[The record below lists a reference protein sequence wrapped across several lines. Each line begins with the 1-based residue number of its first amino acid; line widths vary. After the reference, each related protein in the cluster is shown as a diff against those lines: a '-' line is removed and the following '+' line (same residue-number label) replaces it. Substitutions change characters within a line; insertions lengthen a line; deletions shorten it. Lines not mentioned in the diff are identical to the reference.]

1 MATVLRPNA
10 NWDYAS
16 SFTINGGSA
25 TVHAALSDDN
35 DATFIKRSSATVPA
49 SYYAEF
55 GTTTISATTKVTSVN
70 VRARLAIGTNGYV
83 QLSLGTITDRNGR
96 EVSYSVPVVYQNTLS
111 IATVDTSLNLTSA
124 PDGTAWTQTHIDNLV
139 VKFTDGGAASGDRA
153 SLYELY
159 VDVNVTN
166 QPTVVVTTPTGTV
179 TDTNTV
185 SVNWTYADTDGDEQ
199 SAYEIKIFDSATY
212 LATGF
217 SADTSTPIVETG
229 IITSALN
236 GQTLDTSLANNTTYR
251 AYVRV
256 ASIAGT
262 SNYFSD
268 WDYEQFALSIDAPA
282 EPTLSASY
290 NSTNGA
296 VTVTIFGRTN
306 VLSANQASLETNT
319 TGWDAVT
326 NCAIAQSGAQYSSG
340 VKSLSLTA
348 TATGDMTASTT
359 SGTAFAVTASRK
371 FSATAE
377 FRSAVTARSCAVGIR
392 FLTSA
397 GATISTTFG
406 TAITDS
412 ASAWTSTTIT
422 ATAPVTATKAQVFVK
437 VVTPVTSEVH
447 YIDKIAFHSGDS
459 ATFTSGGFGT
469 FTFDVE
475 RSDDGGT
482 TYTAIRNSPVSAST
496 AQIATID
503 DYELPVDT
511 TVLYRA
517 KAKAVI

>member
-16 SFTINGGSA
+16 SFTISGGSP
-25 TVHAALSDDN
+25 TVHAALSDDS
-35 DATFIKRSSATVPA
+35 DSTYITRTSSTVPA

-55 GTTTISATTKVTSVN
+55 GTTTIAATTKVTSVN
-70 VRARLAIGTNGYV
+70 VRAKLSIGTTGYV

-96 EVSYSVPVVYQNTLS
+96 EVSYSVPVVYRNTYTS
-111 IATVDTSLNLTSA
+111 QIVDTALNLTSA

-139 VKFTDGGAASGDRA
+139 VKFTDGALLAGDRA
-153 SLYELY
+153 NLFELY
-159 VDVNVTN
+159 IDVNVTN
-166 QPTVVVTTPTGTV
+166 QPTVSVTAPTGTV
-179 TDTNTV
+179 TDTSFV

-199 SAYEIKIFDSATY
+199 TAYEIKIFDSATY
-212 LATGF
+212 LTSGF
-217 SADTSTPIVETG
+217 SADTSTPTVETG
-229 IITSALN
+229 IITSSN
-236 GQTLDTSLANNTTYR
+236 RGQTLDTSLANSATYR

-256 ASIAGT
+256 ASIAGA

-268 WDYEQFALSIDAPA
+268 WAYSEFTLGIDAPA
-282 EPTLSASY
+282 APTVSASY

-306 VLSANQASLETNT
+306 ALSANQASLETNA

-326 NCAIAQSGAQYSSG
+326 NCSIAQSAAQYSSG
-340 VKSLSLTA
+340 TKSLALTA

-406 TAITDS
+406 TAVTDS
-412 ASAWTSTTIT
+412 SSGWVAATVT
-422 ATAPVTATKAQVFVK
+422 ATAPVTATKAQVFIK

-459 ATFTSGGFGT
+459 PTFTSGGFGT

-482 TYTAIRNSPVSAST
+482 TYAAIRNSPVTASS
-496 AQIATID
+496 AQIATLD